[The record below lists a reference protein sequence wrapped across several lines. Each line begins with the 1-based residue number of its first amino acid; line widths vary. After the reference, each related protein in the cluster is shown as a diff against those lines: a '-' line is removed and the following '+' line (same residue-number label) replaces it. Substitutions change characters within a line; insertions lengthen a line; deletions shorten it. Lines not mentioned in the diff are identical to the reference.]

1 VALHSNLG
9 GNMIYAILAVSAV
22 VDMGIVYGISRAV
35 GFHPTPTAVVVGV
48 AVCYAISHV
57 VFFKKRG

>member
-1 VALHSNLG
+1 
-9 GNMIYAILAVSAV
+9 MIYAILAVSAV